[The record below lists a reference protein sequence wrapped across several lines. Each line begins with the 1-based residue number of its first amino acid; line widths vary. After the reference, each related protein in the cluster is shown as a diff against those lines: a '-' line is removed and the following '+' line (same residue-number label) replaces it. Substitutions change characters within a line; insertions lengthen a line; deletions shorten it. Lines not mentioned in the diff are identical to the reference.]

1 MSNFEND
8 YDNTETSI
16 KLFLKKMECEILTE
30 SDIIVTNEDTQNR
43 YKLFLYENWV
53 YLLVIILFIIIV
65 IKIIR
70 YYIKKE

>member
-30 SDIIVTNEDTQNR
+30 SEIIATNEDTHDR